1 MQTFTLKPNDLFFMN
16 GSQLNSFL
24 LRAESLNNKV
34 TEAEE
39 IYFNDIMCDTAEKYY
54 NEMYEQV
61 YNELKNLYNKI
72 FSDYLKTKNKRK

>member
-1 MQTFTLKPNDLFFMN
+1 MQTFTLNPNDLFFMS

-39 IYFNDIMCDTAEKYY
+39 IYYNDIMCDTAEKYY
-54 NEMYEQV
+54 NEISEQV